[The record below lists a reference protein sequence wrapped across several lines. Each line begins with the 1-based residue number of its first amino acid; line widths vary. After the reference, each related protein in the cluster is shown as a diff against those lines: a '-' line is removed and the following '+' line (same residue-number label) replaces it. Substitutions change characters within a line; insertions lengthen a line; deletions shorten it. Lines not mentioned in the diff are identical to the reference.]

1 MSPTCNLPTLT
12 FSSLSH
18 SVIYKSHCK
27 PFTPFVS
34 NLLFPA
40 LPQMLPYVTCI
51 ITCCFEPESVYLFL
65 LFIFL
70 SYRFDNLF
78 LSLLHVSHSLLSV
91 HLFFSFLSSLSL
103 LGLILFRLSDS
114 PSSWSVLCVC

>member
-65 LFIFL
+65 LF

-103 LGLILFRLSDS
+103 LDLILFRLSDS